1 MKRNKGITLIALV
14 ITIIVLLILA
24 AVSIATLT
32 GENGILTQANKAKEE
47 TRGANVD
54 ETIQLW
60 KIEKE
65 SGKLTET
72 SASKSKDELL
82 KELKEQKLI
91 TSEEFEKL
99 TNGEE
104 VTIGSK
110 TISIEEV
117 KTIVEAFRDGDIQI
131 GDYVNYKNPSSE
143 PVTVKP
149 EQTGYSKSQTYE
161 VDDNTT
167 WRVLGL
173 DEEGDNLL
181 LISGSPLKRSKEEN
195 IETENPY
202 LALGGAEGW
211 YNGKDILD
219 EICGIYKNDL
229 AQEAR
234 SMKIEDVTRALR
246 NNNK

>member
-1 MKRNKGITLIALV
+1 MRKNKGITLIALV

-32 GENGILTQANKAKEE
+32 GENGILSQANKAKEE

-65 SGKLTET
+65 SGKVTGT

-91 TSEEFEKL
+91 TDKEFEKL

-104 VTIGSK
+104 ITIGSK
-110 TISIEEV
+110 TISIEDV
-117 KTIVEAFRDGDIQI
+117 KTIVEAFKDGDIQV
-131 GDYVNYKNPSSE
+131 GDYVNYQNPSSE
-143 PVTVKP
+143 PVTVTT

-161 VDDNTT
+161 VDSSTT

-173 DEEGDNLL
+173 DEGEDNLL
-181 LISGSPLKRSKEEN
+181 LISGSPLKRSKEN
-195 IETENPY
+195 DAPTEDPY
-202 LALGGAEGW
+202 LALGGAESW
-211 YNGKDILD
+211 YNCKETLNT
-219 EICGIYKNDL
+219 ICGIYKNNL

>member
-1 MKRNKGITLIALV
+1 MRKNKGITLIALV

-32 GENGILTQANKAKEE
+32 GENGILSQANKAKEE

-65 SGKLTET
+65 SGKVTGT

-91 TSEEFEKL
+91 TDKEFEKL

-104 VTIGSK
+104 ITIGSK
-110 TISIEEV
+110 TIIIEDV
-117 KTIVEAFRDGDIQI
+117 KTIVEAFKAGDIQV
-131 GDYVNYKNPSSE
+131 GDYVNYQNPSSA
-143 PVTVKP
+143 PVTVTT

-161 VDDNTT
+161 VDDNTK
-167 WRVLGL
+167 WRVFGL

-181 LISGSPLKRSKEEN
+181 LISGSPIKRSKEN
-195 IETENPY
+195 NVTTEDPY

-211 YNGKDILD
+211 YNCEGTLNT
-219 EICGIYKNDL
+219 ICGIYKNNL

-234 SMKIEDVTRALR
+234 SMTIEDVTRALR

>member
-1 MKRNKGITLIALV
+1 MRRNKGITLIALV

-32 GENGILTQANKAKEE
+32 GENGILLQANKAKEE

-54 ETIQLW
+54 ETIRLW
-60 KIEKE
+60 KMEKE
-65 SGKLTET
+65 SGKLTGT

-91 TSEEFEKL
+91 TDEEFEKL
-99 TNGEE
+99 TDGEE

-110 TISIEEV
+110 TISIEDI
-117 KTIVEAFRDGDIQI
+117 KTIVEAFKDGEIQV
-131 GDYVNYKNPSSE
+131 GDYVNYKNPSSGS
-143 PVTVKP
+143 VTVGQ
-149 EQTGYSKSQTYE
+149 EETGYSKNQTYK
-161 VDDNTT
+161 VDGRTT

-173 DEEGDNLL
+173 DEGGNNLL
-181 LISGSPLKRSKEEN
+181 LISGSPIKRSKEN
-195 IETENPY
+195 NVETTNPY
-202 LALGGAEGW
+202 LTLGGAEGW
-211 YNGKDILD
+211 YYEDTLD
-219 EICGIYKNDL
+219 AICGIYKNNL

-234 SMKIEDVTRALR
+234 SMTMEDVTRALR